1 MKQSSLL
8 PSDFLKSLGVLEW
21 GYTEES
27 IPRTFKQYDNWVQ
40 NADHGPLNY
49 LADERKNLREDLKNV
64 YPEFQSS
71 VVFLFGYQE
80 SKKWLLEN
88 EKHDIAAYSLGF
100 GGADYHYELKHR
112 LNEIFEKMKLVIPDL
127 ERFIALDAQPVL
139 ERDLA
144 YRAGL
149 GWFGKNSMLIH
160 KGEGSYF
167 LIGSLLLNRKL
178 EIKSD
183 EIDVDH
189 CGNCRACVDAC
200 PTDAIDIDTRTIVA
214 ARCISTYTI
223 ETFKESPPPVG
234 FEKSRGEIF
243 GCDICQDVCPWNK
256 KPLLRVISSLKFQE
270 SFSFLKEWFFEI
282 PREKL
287 KEIIEE
293 NSNRGLRKKLL
304 GTAFDR
310 PGREGWLKNLKAILK
325 NKRD

>member
-1 MKQSSLL
+1 MKSSSLL

-27 IPRTFKQYDNWVQ
+27 IPLTFKQYEDWVH
-40 NADHGPLNY
+40 NADHGPLSY
-49 LADERKNLREDLKNV
+49 LADERKDLRKDLKLV

-80 SKKWLLEN
+80 TKKWLLEE
-88 EKHDIAAYSLGF
+88 EKHDIAGYALGF

-112 LNEIFEKMKLVIPDL
+112 LNTIFEKLKEHIPDL
-127 ERFIALDAQPVL
+127 ERFVALDAQPVL

-144 YRAGL
+144 FRAGL

-160 KGEGSYF
+160 RREGSYF

-178 EIKSD
+178 DVSTDK
-183 EIDVDH
+183 IDTDH
-189 CGNCRACVDAC
+189 CGQCRACIDAC
-200 PTDAIDIDTRTIVA
+200 PTDAIDVENRTIVA

-223 ETFKESPPPVG
+223 ETFKEAPAPVG
-234 FEKSRGEIF
+234 FENSRGEIF
-243 GCDICQDVCPWNK
+243 GCDICQDVCPWNR
-256 KPLLRVISSLKFQE
+256 KPLARVMSVLHFKENFQ
-270 SFSFLKEWFFEI
+270 FLKEWFFEM

-287 KEIIEE
+287 KDMIEE
-293 NSNRGLRKKLL
+293 NSNRGFRKQLL

-310 PGREGWLKNLKAILK
+310 PGKEGWLKNLKARLK
-325 NKRD
+325 K